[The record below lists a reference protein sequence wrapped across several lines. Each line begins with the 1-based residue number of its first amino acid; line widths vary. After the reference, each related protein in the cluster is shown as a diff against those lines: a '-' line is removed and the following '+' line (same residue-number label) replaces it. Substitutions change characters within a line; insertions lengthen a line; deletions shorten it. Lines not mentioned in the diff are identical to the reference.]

1 MKESKRLPGIEIY
14 NHLKLGN
21 FVQFEYEEERF
32 PGEVPQL
39 DPKKKRLKIKAMA
52 MAGVKKQKSPE
63 EVDEILY
70 RHLDLLKP
78 LIHLQCL
85 TLVHHLDH

>member
-39 DPKKKRLKIKAMA
+39 DPKKKRLKINAMA
-52 MAGVKKQKSPE
+52 MAGVKKDVSNTMLVTCQPTTEAIEKE
-63 EVDEILY
+63 TC
-70 RHLDLLKP
+70 LKN
-78 LIHLQCL
+78 I
-85 TLVHHLDH
+85 TLH

>member
-1 MKESKRLPGIEIY
+1 MLTKETRNQNQKACLKMKESKRLPGIEIY

-39 DPKKKRLKIKAMA
+39 DPKKKRIKIKAMA
-52 MAGVKKQKSPE
+52 MAGVK
-63 EVDEILY
+63 
-70 RHLDLLKP
+70 R
-78 LIHLQCL
+78 
-85 TLVHHLDH
+85 